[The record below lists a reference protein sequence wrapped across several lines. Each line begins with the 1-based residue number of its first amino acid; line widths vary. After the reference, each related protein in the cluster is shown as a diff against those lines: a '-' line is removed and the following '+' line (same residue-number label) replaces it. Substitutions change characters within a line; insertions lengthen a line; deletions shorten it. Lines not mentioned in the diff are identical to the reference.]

1 MAPDKTLLVNIIAEV
16 RATSVFGTA
25 GRSIS
30 LAGLAG
36 FADAY
41 TPPMSMLSF
50 ATMPL
55 DAYAAPTAHSSQQV
69 CCGFLFIRFT

>member
-25 GRSIS
+25 SRSIS
-30 LAGLAG
+30 LAGLAS

-41 TPPMSMLSF
+41 TP
-50 ATMPL
+50 
-55 DAYAAPTAHSSQQV
+55 AYVYVIVRNHAVGCMRCTYCAQQPAGV
-69 CCGFLFIRFT
+69 LWVFIH